1 MTVLKILG
9 IIVFAAFALVACGA
23 LLLMIHLHKLYN
35 KRKCKYCGH
44 YMTYRGA
51 REEKGED
58 ICVFH
63 CEHCGAWENVPK
75 TEVERFN

>member
-1 MTVLKILG
+1 MIVLKILG

-23 LLLMIHLHKLYN
+23 LILTIRLYKLYN
-35 KRKCKYCGH
+35 KRKCKYCSH
-44 YMTYRGA
+44 YMTYRGIT
-51 REEKGED
+51 EEEGKD

-63 CEHCGAWENVPK
+63 CKFCGAWENVPR